1 MFCFPKR
8 AVEAKRKKLFTGI
21 VEAIGKVESSRAA
34 SGGTRRLAIATD
46 LDVVALPLGAS
57 MAVNG
62 ACLTIVSRRARRFEA
77 DLGPETL
84 ACTTLGGLK
93 TGDRVHLERPL
104 RLGDMLGGHLVTG
117 HVDGVGKVESARKQG
132 DTLTLRLSA
141 PESIALFMVKKGSI
155 ALDGVS
161 LTINQVE
168 GCSVEVCLIPH
179 TLSVTLLDGLRTGDR
194 VNMEADM
201 IAKQVAHFVEMTRGR

>member
-1 MFCFPKR
+1 
-8 AVEAKRKKLFTGI
+8 LFTGI

-84 ACTTLGGLK
+84 ACTTLGALK